1 MHSGPE
7 RVGTM
12 NTSVIYALAAAA
24 LFGAS
29 TPLAKVLGAEVSPV
43 LLAGLLYL
51 GSGVGLV
58 LVRCLRDRGWK
69 PSGLPAGEWP
79 WLAGAI
85 LFGGVLGPV
94 ALMFGLTRTSGATA
108 SLMLNLEPVLTALL
122 AWVVFKENADR
133 RIVLG
138 MLAIIAGGLV
148 LSWPAGHTPDVSQ
161 SWLGPIAV
169 AFACLCW
176 AVDNNLTRKVSAS
189 DSLYIAGSKGLFAGL
204 VNCTVALT
212 LDAQWVPMQVLTPT
226 LLIGFLGYG
235 VSLVLFVLALRG
247 LGAARTG
254 AYFSTA
260 PFLGAA
266 ISILV
271 LGESVSLLFW
281 LAAAFMLFGVWLHL
295 TESHAHLHQHQPLVH
310 THRHTHDEHHQ
321 HEHDGDEPAGIAH
334 SHTHQH
340 APIQHSHPHFPDI
353 HHRHTH

>member
-1 MHSGPE
+1 
-7 RVGTM
+7 M

-29 TPLAKVLGAEVSPV
+29 TPFAKLLGTAIPAVM
-43 LLAGLLYL
+43 LAGLLYL
-51 GSGVGLV
+51 GSGGGLL
-58 LVRCLRDRGWK
+58 LVRCIRDRGWK
-69 PSGLPAGEWP
+69 SSGLSASEWP
-79 WLAGAI
+79 WLVGAI
-85 LFGGVLGPV
+85 VFGGVLGPV
-94 ALMFGLTRTSGATA
+94 ALMVGLTRTSGATA

-122 AWVVFKENADR
+122 AWVVFKENAGR

-138 MLAIIAGGLV
+138 MLAIIAGGIV
-148 LSWPAGHTPDVSQ
+148 LSWPSAQVSEVTQ
-161 SWLGPIAV
+161 SWLGPLAV

-189 DSLYIAGSKGLFAGL
+189 DALYIAGAKGLFAGL
-204 VNCTVALT
+204 VNCTIALSMG
-212 LDAQWVPMQVLTPT
+212 AQFVPLEVLTPT

-266 ISILV
+266 ISIGV
-271 LGESVSLLFW
+271 LGESVSPLFW
-281 LAAAFMLFGVWLHL
+281 LAAAFMLFGVWMHL
-295 TESHAHLHQHQPLVH
+295 TEQHGHTHQHLPQEH

-321 HEHDGDEPAGIAH
+321 HEHAEGAGVNEPH
-334 SHTHQH
+334 SHAHLH
-340 APIQHSHPHFPDI
+340 LPIRHNHPHFPDI
-353 HHRHTH
+353 HHRHRH

>member
-1 MHSGPE
+1 
-7 RVGTM
+7 M

-29 TPLAKVLGAEVSPV
+29 TPLAKVLGTEVLPV
-43 LLAGLLYL
+43 MLAGLLYL
-51 GSGVGLV
+51 GSGLGLL
-58 LVRCLRDRGWK
+58 LVRCVRDRGWK
-69 PSGLPAGEWP
+69 RSGLGAGEWP
-79 WLAGAI
+79 WLLGAI
-85 LFGGVLGPV
+85 VFGGILGPV
-94 ALMFGLTRTSGATA
+94 ALMFGLTLTSGATA

-138 MLAIIAGGLV
+138 MLAIIVGGVV
-148 LSWPAGHTPDVSQ
+148 LSWPAGGGAVVSR
-161 SWLGPIAV
+161 SWLGPLAV
-169 AFACLCW
+169 ALACFCW

-189 DSLYIAGSKGLFAGL
+189 DALYIAGAKGLFAGL
-204 VNCTVALT
+204 VNCAIALI
-212 LDAQWVPMQVLTPT
+212 LGAKIPAPGVLSPT

-266 ISILV
+266 IAIVL

-281 LAAAFMLFGVWLHL
+281 LAAACMVVGVWLHL
-295 TESHAHLHQHQPLVH
+295 TERHEHEHEHQPLEH
-310 THRHTHDEHHQ
+310 SHRHTHDEHHQ
-321 HEHDGDEPAGIAH
+321 HTHAEDVPAGKAH

-340 APIQHSHPHFPDI
+340 AVINHNHPHFPDI
-353 HHRHTH
+353 HHRHRH